1 MNKENAMENL
11 TSVRDTFMVLAE
23 MFVISTYENIGIV
36 LLVRD
41 ISEYFGIPYQI
52 YTPCI
57 KQNN

>member
-41 ISEYFGIPYQI
+41 ISEFFGIPYQI

-57 KQNN
+57 K